1 VWHFDDGPEGSVR
14 HRVLIGSSA
23 AALLL
28 AAGFALVFRGDFTSR
43 TEPVTP
49 QPAAVSQSE
58 PPPAVSKPAEPDRSP
73 PPPPPLAPVPPSFD
87 VVKIGP
93 DGTAVIAGR
102 AEPGAKVVVR
112 DGDKTIGEVTA
123 DRRGEWVLVPEQPM
137 AAGNRLLSAEASG
150 PSAGAAVKSEET
162 VALSIGPGSSQRRAG
177 ETALAVVLPRD
188 AAHPARILQLP
199 NGAPAEP
206 NTLAMDTAA
215 FGKDG
220 GVILS
225 GRAAPGAT
233 VRIYAGDELLATVT
247 ADKSGSWMAASPGP
261 LPLGDLELR
270 LDQLAADGRVAQR
283 VALPMPRSTAE
294 PAQGQEYVVQR
305 GNSLWQIA
313 RHAYGAGTRYVIIYS
328 ANPDQIRDPARI
340 YPGQVF
346 KLPKS

>member
-1 VWHFDDGPEGSVR
+1 VR
-14 HRVLIGSSA
+14 HGVLIGSSA

-28 AAGFALVFRGDFTSR
+28 AAGVAFVFRGDFTSR
-43 TEPVTP
+43 TERVTP
-49 QPAAVSQSE
+49 QPAMVSQSG
-58 PPPAVSKPAEPDRSP
+58 PPAATTKPAEPDRPPSP
-73 PPPPPLAPVPPSFD
+73 SPSAPVPPSFD
-87 VVKIGP
+87 VVKVGP

-112 DGDKTIGEVTA
+112 DGDNAIGEVTA
-123 DRRGEWVLVPEQPM
+123 DRRGEWVLVPQQPI

-150 PSAGAAVKSEET
+150 PSASAAVKSEET
-162 VALSIGPGSSQRRAG
+162 VALSIGPTSSPERAG

-188 AAHPARILQLP
+188 AAHAARILQLP

-206 NTLAMDTAA
+206 NALAMDTAA

-233 VRIYAGDELLATVT
+233 LRIYAGDELLATVT

-261 LPLGDLELR
+261 LPPGNLELR
-270 LDQLAADGRVAQR
+270 LDQLATGGRVAQR
-283 VALPMPRSTAE
+283 VAVPLARMAAE
-294 PAQGQEYVVQR
+294 PAPGQDYVVQH

-313 RHAYGAGTRYVIIYS
+313 HRAYGAGTRYVIIYS
-328 ANPDQIRDPARI
+328 ANPDQIRDPAKI